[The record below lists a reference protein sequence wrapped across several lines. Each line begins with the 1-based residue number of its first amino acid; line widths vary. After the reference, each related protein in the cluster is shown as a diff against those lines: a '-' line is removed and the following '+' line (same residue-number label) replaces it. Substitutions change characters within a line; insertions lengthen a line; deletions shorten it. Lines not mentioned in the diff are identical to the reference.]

1 MGFSSIKIRLQLV
14 GRVELRFAINALPI
28 TNFSGRRVLLGH
40 LRNLAQHQPGRD
52 QFVVLH
58 HAGNRDIRCD
68 LGANVEWVEC
78 EKVGTHWFGRLL
90 WESAH
95 MRREL
100 RRLRVDALISTSGAL
115 VPRAGVPQ
123 WVWAQNPWCFF
134 PQFHFGLRDRLKA
147 AMQRKG
153 YRSAQQGA
161 AAVFYLSD
169 FMARSYASNAGCKP
183 RHGATTYVGVDDAMF
198 EAAGEVPAFGAREL
212 EIVTVSVMTPHKAIE
227 DVVDALAA
235 LHGRGLAARLALVGP
250 WADAGYRTQ
259 IEGRMQRLQL
269 TPFVTITGPVS
280 NDELMQHYRRARVF
294 CLLSRCESF
303 GIPAVEAQAFGTPS
317 VVADACAPPEVAGPG
332 GRIVAAGD
340 IDAAADALA
349 HLLTDDV
356 QWQQASM
363 AALSNVERFRWKR
376 VSQPMLDWLDI
387 TAAAR

>member
-1 MGFSSIKIRLQLV
+1 MRI
-14 GRVELRFAINALPI
+14 AINALPI

-78 EKVGTHWFGRLL
+78 AQADMQWFGRLI
-90 WESAH
+90 WESTR
-95 MRREL
+95 MRGEL
-100 RRLRVDALISTSGAL
+100 RRLRIDALISTSGAM

-153 YRSAQQGA
+153 YRSAQQRA

-169 FMARSYASNAGCKP
+169 FMARSYASNAGCEP
-183 RHGATTYVGVDDAMF
+183 RHGGTTYVGVDDAMF
-198 EAAGEVPAFGAREL
+198 EAAAEIPAFGARQL

-227 DVVDALAA
+227 DVVDALAI
-235 LHGRGLAARLALVGP
+235 LHGRGIAACLALVGP
-250 WADAGYRTQ
+250 WADANYRTQ
-259 IEGRMQRLQL
+259 IEERVRGLHL
-269 TPFVTITGPVS
+269 ADFVTITGAVS
-280 NDELMQHYRRARVF
+280 NEELMKHYRRARVF

-332 GRIVAAGD
+332 GQIVTPGN

-349 HLLTDDV
+349 QVLTNER
-356 QWQQASM
+356 QWEQASQ
-363 AALSNVERFRWKR
+363 AALRNVERFRWQR
-376 VSQPMLDWLDI
+376 VSQPMLDWLDV